1 MDDAYLLAATRYVE
15 LNPVR
20 ARLCR
25 TPEKYPWSSVHA
37 HLREENDILVKAAP
51 LLERVSNW
59 PAFLAS
65 GLSEND
71 ADLMRKH
78 ERTGRPLGDNPFLEM
93 LEGLLKRRL
102 KPRKAGRKSLVKIQT
117 D

>member
-37 HLREENDILVKAAP
+37 HLLEENDVLVKAAP
-51 LLERVSNW
+51 LFVSQIEGRFTHSPW
-59 PAFLAS
+59 DGTTKFMAEFSILATES
-65 GLSEND
+65 V
-71 ADLMRKH
+71 H
-78 ERTGRPLGDNPFLEM
+78 
-93 LEGLLKRRL
+93 
-102 KPRKAGRKSLVKIQT
+102 II
-117 D
+117 